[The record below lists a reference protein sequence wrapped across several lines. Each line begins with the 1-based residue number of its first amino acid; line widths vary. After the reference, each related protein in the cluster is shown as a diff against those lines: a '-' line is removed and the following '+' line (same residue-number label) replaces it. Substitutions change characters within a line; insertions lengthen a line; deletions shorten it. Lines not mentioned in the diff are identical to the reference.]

1 MMTPLSAIVLFLP
14 AVCGFVSTLPRAS
27 PRVTPRASPS
37 ATLIDWSGFISPSLE
52 ADLITNWDNVNS
64 IVAAANARE
73 DMFGIVGGSYLMLDG
88 LLMAAVVVA
97 VVMSFEFKKGFMA
110 ARAVEE
116 ETALTD
122 AGFVWKA
129 GIPLPTLEEL
139 SHSCAIIGE
148 EFG

>member
-1 MMTPLSAIVLFLP
+1 MTPRSAIVLFLP
-14 AVCGFVSTLPRAS
+14 AVCGFVSTLPRAG

-52 ADLITNWDNVNS
+52 ADLITNWDNADS

-110 ARAVEE
+110 AVEE

-129 GIPLPTLEEL
+129 GIALPTLEEL

>member
-1 MMTPLSAIVLFLP
+1 MTLLSAIVLFLP

-52 ADLITNWDNVNS
+52 ADLITNWDNADS

-110 ARAVEE
+110 AAEE

-129 GIPLPTLEEL
+129 GIALPTLEEL